1 MQERAGSLALS
12 TRSSCSLACSTR
24 ARDPSVGK
32 NRNQWAAKPRHYLT
46 GTPCHWLAR
55 APVRAVAMTVWT
67 SVVQRYQEEAPLFSP
82 GIPIHLQ
89 GPLLRPQEKS
99 SRAPAGTR
107 THLTT
112 PATSLPQPP
121 PYIRCLAP
129 PCHYTGTCRQP
140 GTHNHRAAL
149 ASARTDVSLQV
160 CAPEALPRLSK
171 QTAEDCKPLLRAHGY
186 SLRHLNSTTGLWRPL
201 GDRKAEPKF
210 SGQ

>member
-1 MQERAGSLALS
+1 MRAQGHMQERAGSLALS

-99 SRAPAGTR
+99 SSSSSRNQNPSNDTS
-107 THLTT
+107 HLSATTT
-112 PATSLPQPP
+112 PLHSVPGPTLSL
-121 PYIRCLAP
+121 
-129 PCHYTGTCRQP
+129 
-140 GTHNHRAAL
+140 HRHL
-149 ASARTDVSLQV
+149 
-160 CAPEALPRLSK
+160 
-171 QTAEDCKPLLRAHGY
+171 QTA
-186 SLRHLNSTTGLWRPL
+186 RHT
-201 GDRKAEPKF
+201 
-210 SGQ
+210 

>member
-1 MQERAGSLALS
+1 MPKDTPGGSQKDPDNWRQRGGRCGQIQNSEAGQGRARARAQGHMQERAGSLALS

-99 SRAPAGTR
+99 SSSSSRNQNPSNDTS
-107 THLTT
+107 HLSATTT
-112 PATSLPQPP
+112 PLHSVPGPTLSL
-121 PYIRCLAP
+121 
-129 PCHYTGTCRQP
+129 
-140 GTHNHRAAL
+140 HRHL
-149 ASARTDVSLQV
+149 
-160 CAPEALPRLSK
+160 
-171 QTAEDCKPLLRAHGY
+171 QTA
-186 SLRHLNSTTGLWRPL
+186 RHT
-201 GDRKAEPKF
+201 
-210 SGQ
+210 